1 MSAEKFTTE
10 QVIKAIRDRK
20 GIISSVADAL
30 GVSRLTVYNYAQRHP
45 TVHQALQDE
54 RERMVD
60 TAESALYVA
69 LANKEPWA
77 ISLTL
82 KTLGKNRGY
91 VERQE
96 NENRESGEVTIKVV
110 YADHRTDAAEPA

>member
-1 MSAEKFTTE
+1 MAERYTTE
-10 QVIKAIRDRK
+10 QIISLIRDKR
-20 GIISSVADAL
+20 GIVSSVADAL
-30 GVSRLTVYNYAQRHP
+30 GCSRNTIMGYAERHATVR
-45 TVHQALQDE
+45 QALQDE

-110 YADHRTDAAEPA
+110 YADHRTDTTEST